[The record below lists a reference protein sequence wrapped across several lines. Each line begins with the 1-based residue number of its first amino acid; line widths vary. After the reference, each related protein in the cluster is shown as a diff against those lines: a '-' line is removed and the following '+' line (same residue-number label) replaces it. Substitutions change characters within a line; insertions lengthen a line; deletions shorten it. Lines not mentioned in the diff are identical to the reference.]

1 MTSILGLDGQPVNQ
15 ISAAQV
21 TIHNYAHSATMSF
34 KSPHSFLSTSTR
46 MEPVVRVYIVR
57 HGETNENRAGI
68 IQGQL
73 DTQLNDDGILQARFC
88 AERLKNVEFV
98 AAFTSDLHRA
108 AKVSTCLQ
116 TTPYW
121 Y

>member
-1 MTSILGLDGQPVNQ
+1 MAL
-15 ISAAQV
+15 
-21 TIHNYAHSATMSF
+21 
-34 KSPHSFLSTSTR
+34 KSPHSFRPTSAY
-46 MEPVVRVYIVR
+46 MEPVLRVYLVR

-88 AERLKNVEFV
+88 GERLKGVKFV

-108 AKVSTCLQ
+108 ANVSTYIHTILSCFMSLILLF
-116 TTPYW
+116 TYSYHDTVDC
-121 Y
+121 